1 MGIFVF
7 PVICMLYEEFCV
19 FHDEALDGRG
29 GGVEQRWILVSKGMK

>member
-29 GGVEQRWILVSKGMK
+29 GGWAEVDISV